1 MELTIEQIEIIEL
14 SKKMNKSE
22 ILIINACAGSGKT
35 FTLNEIASANPNKKF
50 LYLAFN
56 KNIVEDMKK
65 KAKKNID
72 VKTLHSLAFSFVRKK
87 IGKMNFINSY
97 TIFDIEKFFPNQ
109 TSEELFLILKD
120 FNDFLINDEKEFKN
134 NYIKKLW
141 NLVLTRKLDFIHN
154 FYLKYYFLYEES
166 KNLVKKYDFI
176 LLDEAQDTNSIMLD
190 IVLNNNCSKILVGD
204 TFQNIYGFNQTIN
217 AIETVQADYKKNL
230 SKSFRSKQEI
240 LNYADYF
247 LLKYTKKNKVK
258 MTSNISNKEKNEI
271 KNKSYIMR
279 TNAGIIEFLDKIKY
293 DKNIEQYCLLKNPDD
308 IFQLVF
314 DILNFRSNRFS
325 YISKRNSFLLN
336 FNSMLELKNYAKE
349 AFDNNLNK
357 VLILIDKK
365 YDFKVLNALAI
376 KLYNKKNK
384 ENIFFYITNSH
395 ISKGL
400 EWDSVELYNDFLNL
414 NKLQNEIKK
423 ERNLEKKQ
431 EMEFFLEQEV
441 NLFYVAITRAKFQL
455 LDKSENKINDTA
467 S

>member
-400 EWDSVELYNDFLNL
+400 EWDSVELYNDFPNL

>member
-72 VKTLHSLAFSFVRKK
+72 VKTLHSLAFSFARKK

-400 EWDSVELYNDFLNL
+400 EWDSVELYNDFPNL

-423 ERNLEKKQ
+423 EKNLEKKQ

>member
-72 VKTLHSLAFSFVRKK
+72 VKTLHSLAFSFARKK

-217 AIETVQADYKKNL
+217 AIETVQADYKKIL

-349 AFDNNLNK
+349 AFDNNLNR

-365 YDFKVLNALAI
+365 YDFKVLNSLAI

-384 ENIFFYITNSH
+384 ENIFF
-395 ISKGL
+395 ISQIL
-400 EWDSVELYNDFLNL
+400 
-414 NKLQNEIKK
+414 I
-423 ERNLEKKQ
+423 
-431 EMEFFLEQEV
+431 
-441 NLFYVAITRAKFQL
+441 
-455 LDKSENKINDTA
+455 
-467 S
+467 

>member
-400 EWDSVELYNDFLNL
+400 EWDSVELYNDFPNL

-423 ERNLEKKQ
+423 EKNLEKKQ

>member
-72 VKTLHSLAFSFVRKK
+72 VKTLHSLAFSFARKK

-217 AIETVQADYKKNL
+217 AIETVQADYKKIL

-349 AFDNNLNK
+349 AFDNNLNR

-365 YDFKVLNALAI
+365 YDFKVLNSLAI

-400 EWDSVELYNDFLNL
+400 EWDSVELYNDFPNL

-423 ERNLEKKQ
+423 EKNLEKKQ

-441 NLFYVAITRAKFQL
+441 NLFYVAITRAKFKL

>member
-35 FTLNEIASANPNKKF
+35 FTLNEIALANPNKKF

-349 AFDNNLNK
+349 AFDNNLNR
-357 VLILIDKK
+357 VLILIDEK

-400 EWDSVELYNDFLNL
+400 EWDSVELYNDFPNL

-423 ERNLEKKQ
+423 EKNLEKKQ

-441 NLFYVAITRAKFQL
+441 NLFYVAITRAKFKL

>member
-72 VKTLHSLAFSFVRKK
+72 VKTLHSLAFSFARKK

-217 AIETVQADYKKNL
+217 AIETVQADYKKIL

-325 YISKRNSFLLN
+325 YISKKNSFLLN

-349 AFDNNLNK
+349 AFDNNLNR

-365 YDFKVLNALAI
+365 YDFKVLNSLAI

-400 EWDSVELYNDFLNL
+400 EWDSVELYNDFPNL

-423 ERNLEKKQ
+423 EKNLEKKQ

-441 NLFYVAITRAKFQL
+441 NLFYVAITRAKFKL
-455 LDKSENKINDTA
+455 LDKSENKINDTV

>member
-1 MELTIEQIEIIEL
+1 
-14 SKKMNKSE
+14 
-22 ILIINACAGSGKT
+22 
-35 FTLNEIASANPNKKF
+35 
-50 LYLAFN
+50 
-56 KNIVEDMKK
+56 
-65 KAKKNID
+65 
-72 VKTLHSLAFSFVRKK
+72 
-87 IGKMNFINSY
+87 MNFINSY

-217 AIETVQADYKKNL
+217 AIETVQADYKKIL

-400 EWDSVELYNDFLNL
+400 EWDSVELYNDFPNL

-423 ERNLEKKQ
+423 EKNLEKKQ

>member
-35 FTLNEIASANPNKKF
+35 FTLNEIALANPNKKF

-349 AFDNNLNK
+349 AFDNNLNR
-357 VLILIDKK
+357 VLILIDEK

-400 EWDSVELYNDFLNL
+400 EWDSVELYNDFPNL

-423 ERNLEKKQ
+423 EKNLEKKQ

-441 NLFYVAITRAKFQL
+441 
-455 LDKSENKINDTA
+455 
-467 S
+467 

>member
-56 KNIVEDMKK
+56 KNIVEDIKK

-72 VKTLHSLAFSFVRKK
+72 VKTLHSLAFSFARKK

-247 LLKYTKKNKVK
+247 LLKYTKKNKAK

-293 DKNIEQYCLLKNPDD
+293 DKNIDQYCLLKNPDD

-349 AFDNNLNK
+349 AFDNNLNR

-365 YDFKVLNALAI
+365 YDFKALNALAI

-400 EWDSVELYNDFLNL
+400 EWDSVELYNDFPNL

-441 NLFYVAITRAKFQL
+441 NLFYVAITRAKFKL
-455 LDKSENKINDTA
+455 LDKSENKINDTV

>member
-65 KAKKNID
+65 KKKKNID
-72 VKTLHSLAFSFVRKK
+72 VKTLHSLAFSFARKK

-217 AIETVQADYKKNL
+217 AIETVQADYKKIL

-349 AFDNNLNK
+349 AFDNNLNR

-365 YDFKVLNALAI
+365 YDFKVLNSLAI

-400 EWDSVELYNDFLNL
+400 EWDSVELYNDFPNL

-423 ERNLEKKQ
+423 EKNLEKKQ

-441 NLFYVAITRAKFQL
+441 NLFYVAITRAKFKL

>member
-349 AFDNNLNK
+349 AFDNNLNR
-357 VLILIDKK
+357 VLILIDEK

-400 EWDSVELYNDFLNL
+400 EWDSVELYNDFPNL

-423 ERNLEKKQ
+423 EKNLEKKQ
-431 EMEFFLEQEV
+431 GMEFFLEQEV
-441 NLFYVAITRAKFQL
+441 NLFYVAITRAKFKL

>member
-349 AFDNNLNK
+349 AFDNNLNR

-400 EWDSVELYNDFLNL
+400 EWDSVELYNDFPNL

-423 ERNLEKKQ
+423 EKNLEKKQ

-441 NLFYVAITRAKFQL
+441 NLFYVVITRAKFKL

>member
-72 VKTLHSLAFSFVRKK
+72 VKTLHSLAFSFARKK

-176 LLDEAQDTNSIMLD
+176 LLDEAQDTNSIMLN

-217 AIETVQADYKKNL
+217 AIETVQADYKKIL

-349 AFDNNLNK
+349 VFDNNLNR

-365 YDFKVLNALAI
+365 YDFKVLNSLAI

-400 EWDSVELYNDFLNL
+400 EWDSVELYNDFPNL

-423 ERNLEKKQ
+423 EKNLEKKQ

-441 NLFYVAITRAKFQL
+441 NLFYVAITRAKFKL

>member
-1 MELTIEQIEIIEL
+1 
-14 SKKMNKSE
+14 
-22 ILIINACAGSGKT
+22 
-35 FTLNEIASANPNKKF
+35 
-50 LYLAFN
+50 
-56 KNIVEDMKK
+56 
-65 KAKKNID
+65 
-72 VKTLHSLAFSFVRKK
+72 
-87 IGKMNFINSY
+87 
-97 TIFDIEKFFPNQ
+97 
-109 TSEELFLILKD
+109 
-120 FNDFLINDEKEFKN
+120 
-134 NYIKKLW
+134 
-141 NLVLTRKLDFIHN
+141 LDFIHN

-400 EWDSVELYNDFLNL
+400 EWDSVELYNDFPNL

-423 ERNLEKKQ
+423 EKNLEKKQ

>member
-400 EWDSVELYNDFLNL
+400 EWDSVELYNDFPNL

-423 ERNLEKKQ
+423 EKNLEKKQ
-431 EMEFFLEQEV
+431 EMEFFLEQEI

>member
-336 FNSMLELKNYAKE
+336 FNSMFELKNYAKE
-349 AFDNNLNK
+349 AFDNNLNR
-357 VLILIDKK
+357 VLILIDEK

-400 EWDSVELYNDFLNL
+400 EWDSVELYNDFPNL

-423 ERNLEKKQ
+423 EKNLEKKQ

-441 NLFYVAITRAKFQL
+441 NLFYVAITRAKFKL

>member
-349 AFDNNLNK
+349 AFDNNLNR
-357 VLILIDKK
+357 VLILIDEK

-400 EWDSVELYNDFLNL
+400 EWDSVELYNDFPNL

-423 ERNLEKKQ
+423 EKNLEKKQ

-441 NLFYVAITRAKFQL
+441 NLFYVAITRAKFKL

>member
-217 AIETVQADYKKNL
+217 AIETVQADYKKIL

-400 EWDSVELYNDFLNL
+400 EWDSVELYNDFPNL

-423 ERNLEKKQ
+423 EKNLEKKQ